1 MRSYNVIFLVLLGS
15 VINFKF
21 AIMVAGFRSRSTQ
34 HDMFYENRIKCSTL
48 HVYGET
54 DQVIPK
60 GKMKFNNIL
69 F

>member
-1 MRSYNVIFLVLLGS
+1 MHFLDS
-15 VINFKF
+15 VISFKF

-34 HDMFYENRIKCSTL
+34 HDMFYENLIKCPTL

-60 GKMKFNNIL
+60 GKMIIKIIL
-69 F
+69 

>member
-1 MRSYNVIFLVLLGS
+1 
-15 VINFKF
+15 
-21 AIMVAGFRSRSTQ
+21 MVAGLRSRSTQ